1 MRVDLYLG
9 MISGTSVDGID
20 AALVAFADHSVQ
32 LLATHSYAYPEALKS
47 RLLAAIR
54 NPAATT
60 VDDVG
65 ALDTLVGRAFR
76 DAALALIESSGQ
88 NPSDIKAIGSHGQTL
103 RHRPDDASPFTLQVG
118 DPATIATGTGITTV
132 ADFRRQD
139 LALGGQGAPLVPP
152 FHDWLFGGGE
162 TPTVVAN
169 IGGIANITILPGN
182 GRPLGGFDTGP
193 GNTLMDA
200 WIRRNRGKPFDA
212 GGGWAATGTVVE
224 SLLDRLLD
232 DDYFSRPPPK
242 STGFEHFN
250 LEWLAAANID
260 GIDPADVQATLLE
273 LTAQSLATA
282 VERTVPDCTTLALCG
297 GGVHNGTL
305 VARIQG
311 LLPSIDV
318 TSTASRGLDPDWVE
332 AAAFA
337 WLARERMAG
346 RFGNAPT
353 VTGARRESPLG
364 AIYRA

>member
-1 MRVDLYLG
+1 VRVDLYLG

-20 AALVAFADHSVQ
+20 AALVAFADHSVE
-32 LLATHSYAYPEALKS
+32 LLATQSHAYPDALKA

-54 NPAATT
+54 SPAATT
-60 VDDVG
+60 VDEVG

-88 NPSDIKAIGSHGQTL
+88 HASDVKAIGSHGQTL
-103 RHRPDDASPFTLQVG
+103 RHRPDNSPPFTLQLG

-152 FHDWLFGGGE
+152 FHDWLFGDGD
-162 TPTVVAN
+162 TSTVVAN

-200 WIRRNRGKPFDA
+200 WTRRHRDQPFDA
-212 GGGWAATGTVVE
+212 GGGWAATGMVDE
-224 SLLDRLLD
+224 ALLHRLLD
-232 DDYFSRPPPK
+232 DDYFTRPPPK

-250 LEWLAAANID
+250 LDWLAAANID
-260 GIDPADVQATLLE
+260 DIDPADVQATLLE
-273 LTAQSLATA
+273 MTARSLATA
-282 VERTVPDCTTLALCG
+282 IVETVPDCATLALCG
-297 GGVHNGTL
+297 GGVHNRSL
-305 VARIQG
+305 VARIQA

-318 TSTASRGLDPDWVE
+318 ISTASRGLDPDWVE

-353 VTGARRESPLG
+353 VTGARRRSPLG